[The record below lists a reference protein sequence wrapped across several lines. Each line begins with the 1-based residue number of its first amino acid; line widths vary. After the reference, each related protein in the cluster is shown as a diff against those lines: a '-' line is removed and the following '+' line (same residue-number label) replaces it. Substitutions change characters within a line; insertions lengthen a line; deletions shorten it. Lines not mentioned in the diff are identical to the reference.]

1 MNGLGAVEG
10 ESVGGSQHSRIT
22 PSSLGQQ
29 KGPASAAH
37 CAFSEHNVLSTE
49 LLETSGVGSGVGGGV
64 GCDVGLVVGT
74 SAIPARSH

>member
-10 ESVGGSQHSRIT
+10 ESVGGSQHARMSPT
-22 PSSLGQQ
+22 LLGQQ
-29 KGPASAAH
+29 KPSSAAH